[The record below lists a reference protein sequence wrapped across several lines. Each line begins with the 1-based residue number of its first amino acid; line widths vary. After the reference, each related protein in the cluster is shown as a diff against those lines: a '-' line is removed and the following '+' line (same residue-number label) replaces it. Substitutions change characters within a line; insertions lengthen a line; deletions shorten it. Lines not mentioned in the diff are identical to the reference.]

1 MAAWR
6 KGVERGPRAL
16 LVEILLGL
24 FQIEVPSVQMFK
36 NNLTTTKLEMLE

>member
-6 KGVERGPRAL
+6 KGVERGPGAL

-36 NNLTTTKLEMLE
+36 DNLTTARLEMLE